1 MMTIEGQCLLPVG
14 RQRTGR
20 SREEVGR
27 GEDRQINDKSS
38 IIMRVGQNGRKNDFS
53 RKRSTLDFEEYLDP
67 QVRVAR
73 LRRQALVETGYF
85 TGVIPGSAGPG
96 ADPDRSRLP
105 ASIGH
110 MKLSSRRD
118 SPYVRR

>member
-67 QVRVAR
+67 KVRVAR
-73 LRRQALVETGYF
+73 LGRQALLLEKQGISPELFQALQVRGLTP
-85 TGVIPGSAGPG
+85 TAAGC
-96 ADPDRSRLP
+96 LP
-105 ASIGH
+105 A
-110 MKLSSRRD
+110 L
-118 SPYVRR
+118 VT